1 MIKKIIELI
10 KDALRHM
17 IAYKDVSDTVDIDTV
32 TISDKMQNNID
43 LWSNIY
49 CDESPWL
56 SDDDGIY
63 SLNLGKSICQ
73 ELARSVMSELE
84 SSITD
89 PNAPELSETEIENT
103 VIDLS
108 NRANFLNDCY
118 MKNLMKCFDDRLEM
132 GMATGGM
139 VIKPY
144 VSNGRIYFDFC
155 YQGEFYP
162 IAFDDDGN
170 ITDIAFIDEFISGDF
185 KYSKIERQTFAD
197 NTIVVENKAYKTKIK
212 KAEDDS
218 NIPDELGTEIDLKL
232 IDRWAYISPQ
242 VTIQNVDRPLYGY
255 YKVPLANNID
265 KNSPLGISVFS
276 PAVKMIERADK
287 QFSRLDWE
295 YEGGQMAID
304 IDESA
309 LHFSEGY
316 FGTQLEQD
324 QTRNRLYRKVDLG
337 TDDTY
342 NAFAPSLRD
351 NNYLAGLTRYLTKIE
366 DLVGLAR
373 GTLSEVDAEARTAT
387 EIKILKQRQYVTVS
401 KNQTELQRT
410 LEDVVY
416 AMNTLAELYNLSQTG
431 EYNLNLNWKDSILT
445 DTDTELSQKI
455 NLKNAGILMDW
466 EVRAWYTGEDE
477 ETAKAVIQ
485 EKEDKEQAKL
495 ANDIFGSNNKEE

>member
-1 MIKKIIELI
+1 MFKKIIELI

-17 IAYKDVSDTVDIDTV
+17 LAYKDVAETIDIDTV
-32 TISDKMQNNID
+32 TISEKMQNSIE
-43 LWSNIY
+43 LWENIY
-49 CDESPWL
+49 IDESPWL

-73 ELARSVMSELE
+73 ELARSVMSELD

-89 PNAPELSETEIENT
+89 PNAPDLPETEIEDT
-103 VIDLS
+103 EIDLS

-118 MKNLMKCFDDRLEM
+118 KKNLMKCFDDKLEM

-139 VIKPY
+139 IIKPY
-144 VSNGRIYFDFC
+144 VSSGRIYFDFC

-162 IAFDDDGN
+162 ITFDDDGN
-170 ITDIAFIDEFISGDF
+170 ITDIAFLDEFISGDF
-185 KYSKIERQTFAD
+185 KYSKIERQTFSN

-212 KAEDDS
+212 KADEDSD
-218 NIPDELGTEIDLKL
+218 IPQELGNEIDLKL
-232 IDRWAYISPQ
+232 VDKWAYITPQ

-255 YKVPLANNID
+255 YKVPLANNVD
-265 KNSPLGISVFS
+265 KNSPLGISVFA
-276 PAVKMIERADK
+276 PARKMIERADK

-309 LHFSEGY
+309 LHVSEGY

-337 TDDTY
+337 QDDTY
-342 NAFAPSLRD
+342 EAFAPNLRD
-351 NNYLAGLTRYLTKIE
+351 GNYLSGLTKYLTKIE

-373 GTLSEVDAEARTAT
+373 GTLSEIDVEARTAT

-401 KNQTELQRT
+401 KHQSELQRT
-410 LEDVVY
+410 FEDVVY
-416 AMNTLAELYNLSQTG
+416 AMNTLAELYNLSTSG
-431 EYNLNLNWKDSILT
+431 EYNLNLDWKDSILT
-445 DTDTELSQKI
+445 DTDTELGQKI

-477 ETAKAVIQ
+477 ETAKAIIM
-485 EKEDKEQAKL
+485 EKEARDQAKL
-495 ANDIFGSNNKEE
+495 ASDIFGSNNKEE